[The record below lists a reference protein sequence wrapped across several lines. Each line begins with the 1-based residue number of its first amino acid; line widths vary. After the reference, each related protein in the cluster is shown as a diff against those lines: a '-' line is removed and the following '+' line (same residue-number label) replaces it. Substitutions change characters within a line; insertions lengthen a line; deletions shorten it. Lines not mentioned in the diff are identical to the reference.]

1 MAATATS
8 IHYREQAE
16 RCEAEA
22 AAAELTQVRDRNL
35 RSAAAWH
42 AMAARQQKSEKARA
56 ERDHLANEV
65 RKQCLA

>member
-1 MAATATS
+1 MATTMTS
-8 IHYREQAE
+8 ARYREQAE

-42 AMAARQQKSEKARA
+42 AIAARQQKSEKARA